1 MSLPI
6 YPFLNFILTLICLA
20 SRRKL
25 IYQEMLT
32 AEDVTL
38 SEKCTF
44 LASSPSVE
52 QPVFYLTHR
61 SINSAFLLSSKGPCN
76 TSITFLKL
84 SFII

>member
-52 QPVFYLTHR
+52 QPVSFTSLTGALTLPF
-61 SINSAFLLSSKGPCN
+61 S
-76 TSITFLKL
+76 
-84 SFII
+84 